1 MTSKMAH
8 YKTILLTAEE
18 TKKKYSLI
26 LDKFSVQP
34 DTQIFALRVNLFKC
48 VLSSTIEVQA
58 RVPDRGGK
66 SFSHLQLSLLK
77 TSQKY

>member
-1 MTSKMAH
+1 MAH

-18 TKKKYSLI
+18 TKKKYSSI

-34 DTQIFALRVNLFKC
+34 DTQIFALRVNLLKC
-48 VLSSTIEVQA
+48 VLSGTIEVQA